1 MLIGPKLTLGDRPRD
16 KRSRGSLVAKKVV
29 LCKRLV
35 PRLICHLLLAC
46 RYEEQGNQRKE
57 IRSDSCG
64 SPLDLLSAQLR
75 TLPETSRSPET
86 VWSSGGQI
94 LDPRLRC
101 TEKSGFDWPTRSDR
115 H

>member
-1 MLIGPKLTLGDRPRD
+1 MLIGPKLTLSDGSRD
-16 KRSRGSLVAKKVV
+16 KKSRGSLVAKKIA

-35 PRLICHLLLAC
+35 PRLVCHLLVAR

-75 TLPETSRSPET
+75 TFPGTSRSLEI

-101 TEKSGFDWPTRSDR
+101 TERSGFDWSTRSDR